1 MYKKLKKYLLLVC
14 LTSYCIGGFSQ
25 GMQTEISVTD
35 DFSNIPAIDVVNIL
49 KDKYGLIFYYRQE
62 WLNNININVN
72 LKDQNT
78 ENALSTIFYN
88 TDLTFELLDRK
99 TVLLFRKTTDDED
112 TNRPIVTLTG
122 TVRIANS
129 DQVAG
134 NVTVFVNE
142 LKRGSLTDDDGK
154 YSIDLPVGNYTLLFS
169 SISHLDE
176 QYNVRVT
183 SGENNF
189 DVELF
194 EKTLEL
200 DDIVISAESI
210 ENNVSS
216 TEVGKV
222 VMTVNSIKNLP
233 TFLGEVDI
241 SKIVKALPGVQ
252 SVGEGASGFNV
263 RGGNLDQNL
272 ILMDGIPVFNSS
284 HLLGFFSVFNPDLV
298 STFSLYKGSIP
309 ARFGGRISS
318 VLEVNMKN
326 PDDEQFKLQGGIGP
340 VVSKLAAN
348 IPIVKDKAALNI
360 GTRFGYPTWIIQ
372 SFSESNVQDNSADYF
387 DVNLKY
393 QHKLSKNDVLNISGY
408 FSNDNF
414 SFGLDST
421 FSYSTKGVSANWS
434 HNFSNKLSSKLTTYF
449 SDYNASLDDETEN
462 IESSFENGIQTLG
475 GKLDF
480 LYDVNN
486 SLSVNG
492 GLDFQRYKFQPGDL
506 RPTTETSSRAL
517 FNIPE
522 QKAIE
527 SAVFLDGEYK
537 ISPKFSVAGGFRFSQ
552 FFNIGPASEVVFDPN
567 RPRSNVAVIDTLENS
582 SGIYRTF
589 TGLEPRA
596 SATLKLNANSSL
608 KVSYTRTFQ
617 YIYLFSNSTATLPTD
632 VWRPSDNNIKPQKA
646 DQWTLGY
653 IKSLKDNTY
662 QFSLDLFYKDVSQ
675 TSEIALGA
683 EVLLND
689 LLVADIQ
696 DAKGRAYGAELLLRK
711 AKGKVNGW
719 LSYTLSRSERKL
731 VSNIGE
737 TSVTDGEY
745 FLSNFDRPHNLN
757 FSANWKASRLWT
769 LASNFVYSSGRPVTL
784 PTSSFT
790 FDGVRVFSIT
800 ERNNFR
806 IPDTHRL
813 DLSVTLEGSNK
824 RNRRWNHSFTFS
836 VYNVYGRKNPFSVFF
851 KAVENTQPRTFRLS
865 VLGSAFP
872 SFTYNFKFK

>member
-1 MYKKLKKYLLLVC
+1 MFRSYLLLVLLVSC
-14 LTSYCIGGFSQ
+14 FYSGFSQ
-25 GMQTEISVTD
+25 TGDKSISITEN
-35 DFSNIPAIDVVNIL
+35 FSNVPLEGTLNVL
-49 KDKYGLIFYYRQE
+49 KNKYGLVFFYKDQ
-62 WLNNININVN
+62 WLTDVTVNVN
-72 LKDQNT
+72 LKEQTVD
-78 ENALSTIFYN
+78 NALSTIFYN
-88 TDLTFELLDRK
+88 TDLTFELLDNK
-99 TVLLFRKTTDDED
+99 TVLLFRKVSDDED
-112 TNRPIVTLTG
+112 VNKPIVTLSG
-122 TVRIANS
+122 TVSIANS
-129 DQVAG
+129 DEVAP
-134 NVTVFVNE
+134 NVTVFVDE
-142 LKRGSLTDDDGK
+142 LKRGAITDDNGN
-154 YSIDLPVGNYTLLFS
+154 YSIELPVGNYTLIFS
-169 SISHLDE
+169 SLSHLDE
-176 QYNVRVT
+176 RYNIRVT
-183 SGENNF
+183 AGENDF

-272 ILMDGIPVFNSS
+272 ILMDGIPIFNSS

-326 PDDEQFKLQGGIGP
+326 PDDEKFSLQGGIGP
-340 VVSKLAAN
+340 VVSKVSAN
-348 IPIVKDKAALNI
+348 IPIIKDKAALNI
-360 GTRFGYPTWIIQ
+360 GTRFGYPTWVIQ
-372 SFSESNVQDNSADYF
+372 SFSESNIQDNSADYF
-387 DVNLKY
+387 DLNLKY

-414 SFGLDST
+414 GFGADST
-421 FSYSTKGVSANWS
+421 FSYSTKGASVNWS
-434 HNFSNKLSSKLTTYF
+434 HNYSGKLSSTLTAYF
-449 SDYNASLDDETEN
+449 SDYDASLEDETEN
-462 IESSFENGIQTLG
+462 IESLFENGIETIG

-486 SLSVNG
+486 SLSLTSG
-492 GLDFQRYKFQPGDL
+492 IDFQQYKFNPGKL
-506 RPTTETSSRAL
+506 SPISERSSRAPL
-517 FNIPE
+517 EIAE
-522 QKAIE
+522 QKALE
-527 SAVFLDGEYK
+527 SAIFIDGEYK
-537 ISPKFSVAGGFRFSQ
+537 VNPILSVAGGLRFSQ
-552 FFNIGPASEVVFDPN
+552 FFNVGPASEVVFGAN
-567 RPRSNVAVIDTLENS
+567 RPRSEASIVDTLQNS
-582 SGIYRTF
+582 SGVYRTF
-589 TGLEPRA
+589 TGLEPRF
-596 SATLKLNANSSL
+596 SATLKLNAFSSL
-608 KVSYTRTFQ
+608 KASYTRTFQ

-632 VWRPSDNNIKPQKA
+632 VWRPSDNNIRPQKA

-653 IKSLKDNTY
+653 IRSLKDNTY
-662 QFSLDLFYKDVSQ
+662 QLSLDVFYKDVLQ
-675 TSEIALGA
+675 TSEVALGSD
-683 EVLLND
+683 VLLNE

-696 DAKGRAYGAELLLRK
+696 QAEGRAYGAELLLRK

-719 LSYTLSRSERKL
+719 LSYTLSRSERRI
-731 VSNIGE
+731 VSNLNESTVSNGE
-737 TSVTDGEY
+737 F

-757 FSANWKASRLWT
+757 FAANWKASRLWT
-769 LASNFVYSSGRPVTL
+769 IASNFVYSSGRPVTL
-784 PTSSFT
+784 PTASFT
-790 FDGVRVFSIT
+790 FSGVRVFSIT

-806 IPDTHRL
+806 IPATHRL

-836 VYNVYGRKNPFSVFF
+836 VYNIYGRKNPFSVFF
-851 KAVENTQPRTFRLS
+851 RAVGNTQPRTFRLA

-872 SFTYNFKFK
+872 SFTYNFKFQ